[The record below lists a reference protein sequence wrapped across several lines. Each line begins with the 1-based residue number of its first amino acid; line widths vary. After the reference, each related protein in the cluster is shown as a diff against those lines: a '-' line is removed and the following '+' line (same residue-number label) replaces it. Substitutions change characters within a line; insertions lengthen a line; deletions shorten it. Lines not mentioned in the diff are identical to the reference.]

1 MGKYGP
7 EKPPYLD
14 MFHAV
19 THIQNPLKDLTYSEP
34 SQRFEFFAKIVESY
48 NYFSKAL
55 RLRSLTGF

>member
-34 SQRFEFFAKIVESY
+34 SQRFEFFCENS
-48 NYFSKAL
+48 
-55 RLRSLTGF
+55 

>member
-14 MFHAV
+14 TFHAV
-19 THIQNPLKDLTYSEP
+19 THIQNPLKDLS
-34 SQRFEFFAKIVESY
+34 FFAKIVESY

-55 RLRSLTGF
+55 HLRSLTGF